1 MPHRKLHEIVADQ
14 RLVCVAP
21 SDKVSDV
28 AASMV
33 GNHVGSALVLDGKE
47 VKGIFTGSNLLER
60 VIQPG
65 LDPKKTLVAD
75 VMTPDPVS
83 LHAQA
88 HGIECVS
95 FDARRKHSPCGRAQS
110 TGWRLRDRLSPRLP
124 RMKKLGEY
132 DKELEFEHEIW
143 GTAVTRSADN
153 WKRDPKHE
161 CHTKFPGPRPIA
173 VGVCTRAFSQRAIKP

>member
-14 RLVCVAP
+14 RLVCVTP

-88 HGIECVS
+88 NGIECVS
-95 FDARRKHSPCGRAQS
+95 LMRDENIRHVVVHS
-110 TGWRLRDRLSPRLP
+110 LP
-124 RMKKLGEY
+124 DGCYGIVSVRYFPNEELGEY

-143 GTAVTRSADN
+143 ERL
-153 WKRDPKHE
+153 
-161 CHTKFPGPRPIA
+161 
-173 VGVCTRAFSQRAIKP
+173 